1 MITFEKC
8 GYGPAAKL
16 LLAAL
21 AGLVIAS
28 CGNDETDDGAM
39 VVTSEPE
46 QTSFEDV
53 KQESRE
59 LAHTIAEYSEEQ
71 RDAAI
76 REVESALADI
86 DQRLAAFE
94 TQVEANWDDLSETAR
109 TQARE
114 DIETLEAKRAAVA
127 ESYRELQSDSGAAWE
142 DVKKGF
148 SDAYADI
155 RAAFDEAEKEFDDS

>member
-1 MITFEKC
+1 MFTIEKY
-8 GYGPAAKL
+8 GYGSAARL
-16 LLAAL
+16 FLAAL

-28 CGNDETDDGAM
+28 CGSDKNDDGAM

-46 QTSFEDV
+46 PTSYEDV
-53 KQESRE
+53 KRESRE
-59 LAHTIAEYSEEQ
+59 LAHTIAEYGEDQ
-71 RDAAI
+71 RDAAV

-94 TQVEANWDDLSETAR
+94 TQIEADWDDLSETAR
-109 TQARE
+109 EEARE
-114 DIETLEAKRAAVA
+114 EIETLKAKRAAVA
-127 ESYRELQSDSGAAWE
+127 ESYEELRSDSGAAWN

-155 RAAFDEAEKEFDDS
+155 SAAFDEAEKEFDDS